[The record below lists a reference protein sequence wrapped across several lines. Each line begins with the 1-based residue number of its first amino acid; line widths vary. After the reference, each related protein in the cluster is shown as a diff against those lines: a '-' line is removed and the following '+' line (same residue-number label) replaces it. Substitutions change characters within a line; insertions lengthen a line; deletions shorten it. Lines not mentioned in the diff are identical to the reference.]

1 MLALIAFDKESPTQT
16 EKLLHP
22 LNEEKADIFFT
33 NQLPLED
40 DDKGKSVKSSRETL
54 CPLLQL
60 AVVLITRLVKH
71 LPR

>member
-1 MLALIAFDKESPTQT
+1 MLALIALDKEFPTQT

-40 DDKGKSVKSSRETL
+40 DDKGKSVKKL
-54 CPLLQL
+54 
-60 AVVLITRLVKH
+60 
-71 LPR
+71 

>member
-1 MLALIAFDKESPTQT
+1 MLALIALDKESPTQT

-40 DDKGKSVKSSRETL
+40 DDKGKSVKKL
-54 CPLLQL
+54 
-60 AVVLITRLVKH
+60 
-71 LPR
+71 